1 MSTTYMQFIVLH
13 RHGSVCV
20 TRYGNITRIARYT
33 FPKSTATLHVCL
45 RMLIKLL
52 ECNNSIKRTTVTC
65 IPADRGYSRG
75 GNVLLQVYINLSV
88 DKLLLHTTHTAKIE
102 CYITVTYAHVY
113 TTTNAVYTCI
123 ATRVITVVR
132 R

>member
-13 RHGSVCV
+13 LHGSVCV
-20 TRYGNITRIARYT
+20 TRYGNITRIARHT

-52 ECNNSIKRTTVTC
+52 ECNNIIKRTTVTC

-75 GNVLLQVYINLSV
+75 GNVLLQVYIHLSV
-88 DKLLLHTTHTAKIE
+88 DECITAYNAHRKNRVLYYR
-102 CYITVTYAHVY
+102 YICTCVHYHQRGIY
-113 TTTNAVYTCI
+113 MYCYTCYN
-123 ATRVITVVR
+123 RSS
-132 R
+132 